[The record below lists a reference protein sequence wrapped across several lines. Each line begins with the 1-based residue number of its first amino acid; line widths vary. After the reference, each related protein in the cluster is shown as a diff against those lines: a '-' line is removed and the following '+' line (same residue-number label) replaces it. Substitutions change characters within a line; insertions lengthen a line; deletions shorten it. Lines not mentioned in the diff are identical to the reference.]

1 MLIAT
6 HLTRIR
12 FGRRRLCLRVDLGT
26 NDATV
31 DNDATVVRGLPYGG
45 DDGYL
50 NGVSG
55 TLDVSQSSTIDSN
68 NNANSKRLVGAA
80 TIDID
85 ALTTASVGLY
95 EGSKIRL
102 TEVDPGSVTNDT
114 NAGSN
119 TISLS
124 GLENGIIA
132 EGSIIQIGN
141 GERAHRYEVVD
152 NTDGDGYVTVESNT
166 ATFVITPA
174 LRGSVSSGRDV
185 TVEKSSTHVLTAG
198 VAIDAQGDVA
208 EAAIYP
214 SIPSNYGTNTVVTV
228 IHGIA
233 GNTGIN
239 DTAYTDVF
247 GLAQVSSTAQT
258 ILLVQ
263 Q

>member
-1 MLIAT
+1 MRWAANSSLAVGSGDAT
-6 HLTRIR
+6 GVVFVDATPALNTETQTASTGGGSVSQNNDGSITLT
-12 FGRRRLCLRVDLGT
+12 FDQNVLDVDSYPACVSDLVGDDFVYRVDLGT

-31 DNDATVVRGLPYGG
+31 DNDATVIRGLPYGG

-55 TLDVSQSSTIDSN
+55 TLDKQSSTIDSN

-95 EGSKIRL
+95 EGKIRD
-102 TEVDPGSVTNDT
+102 EVDPGSVTNDT

-174 LRGSVSSGRDV
+174 LREVFPV
-185 TVEKSSTHVLTAG
+185 
-198 VAIDAQGDVA
+198 DA
-208 EAAIYP
+208 
-214 SIPSNYGTNTVVTV
+214 T
-228 IHGIA
+228 
-233 GNTGIN
+233 
-239 DTAYTDVF
+239 
-247 GLAQVSSTAQT
+247 
-258 ILLVQ
+258 
-263 Q
+263 